1 MWEEFLIK
9 QIAKKARRIS
19 EPEHSLMPK
28 REDEAQCR
36 RYDGHEE
43 IVFSDQ
49 VRASE
54 RGMRLSFR
62 SLRSAGPFAGGPVGG
77 GSHLHRLRSSAA
89 PSEKGSCSSRMR
101 LLQPVEDT
109 DAGPGSVLNVPG
121 MLGLHELAEPYK
133 PKAPRLLAVPCR
145 RNRLQCL

>member
-28 REDEAQCR
+28 SEDEAQCR

-89 PSEKGSCSSRMR
+89 PSE
-101 LLQPVEDT
+101 PVEDT